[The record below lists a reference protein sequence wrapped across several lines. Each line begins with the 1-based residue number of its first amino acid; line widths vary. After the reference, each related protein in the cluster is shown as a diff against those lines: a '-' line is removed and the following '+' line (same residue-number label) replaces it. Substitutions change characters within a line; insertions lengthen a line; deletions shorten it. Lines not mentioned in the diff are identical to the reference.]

1 MITKGPLS
9 GKTPKILYLTPKDL
23 NNIYDNLLAILY
35 EYFGTKIIKIIAGG
49 PIIINIMKVL
59 K

>member
-9 GKTPKILYLTPKDL
+9 GIVPIILYLTPKDL
-23 NNIYDNLLAILY
+23 NNKYDNLLAILY
-35 EYFGTKIIKIIAGG
+35 EYFGTRIIKIIAKG
-49 PIIINIMKVL
+49 PKIINIIKVR